1 MRLIVANGCLGSIC
15 QSEAD
20 GLHVPRSCL
29 YNKLRCALE
38 DVALQKVC
46 SAMRGSYVGSAD
58 QTGNPFQIVDLSE
71 HPEYARRVG
80 EIVSLWAMIELRLS
94 IVFGMLLRAPPW
106 QAWEA
111 FFAINNA
118 KARIDMLRA
127 LAVALDDRI
136 PEKSELLDLLKRAQD
151 APAARHGYAHRPWV
165 EYKGQLYQ
173 MDMPAIP
180 IEDSGKHHVS
190 TRTMDADISSLKKLS
205 DDLMKFQG
213 RFGNKYLLM
222 LESSARSDSP
232 DPWPGKWPG
241 RNPRRKS

>member
-1 MRLIVANGCLGSIC
+1 
-15 QSEAD
+15 
-20 GLHVPRSCL
+20 
-29 YNKLRCALE
+29 
-38 DVALQKVC
+38 
-46 SAMRGSYVGSAD
+46 MRGSYVGSAD

-180 IEDSGKHHVS
+180 IEDSGKHHVP
-190 TRTMDADISSLKKLS
+190 TRTMEPVQNIWNASHNPSQIEA
-205 DDLMKFQG
+205 M
-213 RFGNKYLLM
+213 Y
-222 LESSARSDSP
+222 LESIRRFSRQYS
-232 DPWPGKWPG
+232 KIFRFTV
-241 RNPRRKS
+241 RNISV